1 MVAKDSALTSCN
13 NPVALGWIGVFI
25 FLFIIIVGAYVLPTV
40 LIGIVVISF
49 EEASRKSEQMQV
61 MVSKMVSVIGDA
73 REQMPDF
80 FTEGRI
86 GKLRTVFEE
95 MDADGELTLDINEM
109 TPFFEYTFQ
118 KVFEVRLTKEQQE
131 QLFHLMDVDGDTEL
145 GFAEFVM
152 FVVVIKQIEEKAE
165 RDPMFA
171 AAAFPKS
178 FAAKRLAARG
188 GAMQALPGSADA
200 KLSRRN
206 KQGDKGRVGST
217 PEERRLDAGRSVAEV
232 VALAID
238 SQRIA
243 DRVLRDRRGEVSR
256 QRHSGTERAPLRIS
270 PSLSLSTCTSSSGG
284 ACSWLLGR
292 SAHARVARSGLGQR
306 RRHDPRHRPGPGP
319 VPAAPAAFEQPSRRP
334 EPPAKQSR
342 HDAPPRPRDQV

>member
-1 MVAKDSALTSCN
+1 MVVKDSPLTSCT
-13 NPVALGWIGVFI
+13 NPMALGWIGVFI
-25 FLFIIIVGAYVLPTV
+25 FFCIIILGAYVLPTV

-49 EEASRKSEQMQV
+49 EEASRKAEQMQE
-61 MVSKMVSVIGDA
+61 MLTKMVTVIGEA
-73 REQMPDF
+73 QEEMPDF

-86 GKLRTVFEE
+86 DKLRTVFEE

-118 KVFEVRLTKEQQE
+118 KVFDLKLSKEQQE
-131 QLFHLMDVDGDTEL
+131 QLFHLMDLDGDTEL

-178 FAAKRLAARG
+178 FSTKKMAAAAASGG
-188 GAMQALPGSADA
+188 GAVKALPGSLDA
-200 KLSRRN
+200 KLNARN
-206 KQGDKGRVGST
+206 KLGDKGRVGST
-217 PEERRLDAGRSVAEV
+217 PEERQLDAGRSLPEV

-243 DRVLRDRRGEVSR
+243 DRVLRDKRGEVLGWSVTPDPASFR
-256 QRHSGTERAPLRIS
+256 RA
-270 PSLSLSTCTSSSGG
+270 
-284 ACSWLLGR
+284 LLL
-292 SAHARVARSGLGQR
+292 AI
-306 RRHDPRHRPGPGP
+306 
-319 VPAAPAAFEQPSRRP
+319 ET
-334 EPPAKQSR
+334 
-342 HDAPPRPRDQV
+342 

>member
-1 MVAKDSALTSCN
+1 MVAKDSPLTSCTD
-13 NPVALGWIGVFI
+13 PVALGWIGVFV
-25 FLFIIIVGAYVLPTV
+25 FFCIIILGAYVLPTV

-49 EEASRKSEQMQV
+49 EEASRKAEQMQE
-61 MVSKMVSVIGDA
+61 MLTKMVTVIGEA
-73 REQMPDF
+73 QEEMPDF

-86 GKLRTVFEE
+86 DKLRTVFEE

-118 KVFEVRLTKEQQE
+118 KVFDLKLTKEQQE
-131 QLFHLMDVDGDTEL
+131 QLFHLMDLDGDTEL

-178 FAAKRLAARG
+178 FSTKKMAAAAASGG
-188 GAMQALPGSADA
+188 GAVKALPGSLDA
-200 KLSRRN
+200 KLSVRN
-206 KQGDKGRVGST
+206 KLGDKGRVGST
-217 PEERRLDAGRSVAEV
+217 PEERRLDAGRSLPEV

-243 DRVLRDRRGEVSR
+243 DRVLRDKRGEVLMLF
-256 QRHSGTERAPLRIS
+256 HSNVRFD
-270 PSLSLSTCTSSSGG
+270 
-284 ACSWLLGR
+284 LLFR
-292 SAHARVARSGLGQR
+292 S
-306 RRHDPRHRPGPGP
+306 
-319 VPAAPAAFEQPSRRP
+319 
-334 EPPAKQSR
+334 
-342 HDAPPRPRDQV
+342 

>member
-1 MVAKDSALTSCN
+1 MVVKDSPLTSCT
-13 NPVALGWIGVFI
+13 NPMALGWIGVFI
-25 FLFIIIVGAYVLPTV
+25 FFCIIILGAYVLPTV

-49 EEASRKSEQMQV
+49 EEASRKAEQMQE
-61 MVSKMVSVIGDA
+61 MLTKMVTVIGEA
-73 REQMPDF
+73 QEEMPDF

-86 GKLRTVFEE
+86 DKLRTVFEE

-118 KVFEVRLTKEQQE
+118 KVFDLKLSKEEQE
-131 QLFHLMDVDGDTEL
+131 QLFHLMDLDGDTEL

-178 FAAKRLAARG
+178 FSTKKMAAAAASGG
-188 GAMQALPGSADA
+188 GAVKALPGSLDA
-200 KLSRRN
+200 KLNARN
-206 KQGDKGRVGST
+206 KLGDKGRVGST
-217 PEERRLDAGRSVAEV
+217 PEERQLDAGRSLPEV

-243 DRVLRDRRGEVSR
+243 DRVLRDKRGEVLGWSVTPDPASFR
-256 QRHSGTERAPLRIS
+256 RA
-270 PSLSLSTCTSSSGG
+270 
-284 ACSWLLGR
+284 LLL
-292 SAHARVARSGLGQR
+292 AI
-306 RRHDPRHRPGPGP
+306 
-319 VPAAPAAFEQPSRRP
+319 ET
-334 EPPAKQSR
+334 
-342 HDAPPRPRDQV
+342 

>member
-1 MVAKDSALTSCN
+1 MVVKDSPLTSCT
-13 NPVALGWIGVFI
+13 NPMALGWIGVFI
-25 FLFIIIVGAYVLPTV
+25 FFCIIILGAYVLPTV

-49 EEASRKSEQMQV
+49 EEASRKAEQMQE
-61 MVSKMVSVIGDA
+61 MLTKMVTVIGEA
-73 REQMPDF
+73 QEEMPDF

-86 GKLRTVFEE
+86 DKLRTVFEE

-118 KVFEVRLTKEQQE
+118 KVFDLKLSKEQQE
-131 QLFHLMDVDGDTEL
+131 QLFHLMDLDGDTEL

-178 FAAKRLAARG
+178 FSTKKMAAAAASGG
-188 GAMQALPGSADA
+188 GAVKALPGSLDA
-200 KLSRRN
+200 KLNARN
-206 KQGDKGRVGST
+206 KLGDKGRVGST
-217 PEERRLDAGRSVAEV
+217 PEERRLDAGRSLPEV

-243 DRVLRDRRGEVSR
+243 DRVLRDKRGEVLGWSVTPDPASFR
-256 QRHSGTERAPLRIS
+256 RA
-270 PSLSLSTCTSSSGG
+270 
-284 ACSWLLGR
+284 LLL
-292 SAHARVARSGLGQR
+292 AI
-306 RRHDPRHRPGPGP
+306 
-319 VPAAPAAFEQPSRRP
+319 ET
-334 EPPAKQSR
+334 
-342 HDAPPRPRDQV
+342 